1 MNYADT
7 ATEILEIRRRLN
19 RLPQYSEIFNFIRG
33 EMVVLE
39 YLVNAEK
46 DVYPKQLSAF
56 LKVSTARIAAILK
69 SMEDKKWIT
78 RKKDPDDNR
87 KVIIELT
94 EKGREVCNQKRDK
107 TLGATIEML
116 EQLGEEDAGEFLR
129 LYRRIDDFS

>member
-19 RLPQYSEIFNFIRG
+19 RLPQYNEIFNFIRG
-33 EMVVLE
+33 EMVVLD
-39 YLVNAEK
+39 YLINAEK
-46 DVYPKQLSAF
+46 EVYPKQLSAF

-94 EKGREVCNQKRDK
+94 DKGREACTEKRDQ
-107 TLGATIEML
+107 TLGSTIRML
-116 EQLGEEDAGEFLR
+116 EQLGETDAEEFLR
-129 LYRRIDDFS
+129 IYRKIDDFS